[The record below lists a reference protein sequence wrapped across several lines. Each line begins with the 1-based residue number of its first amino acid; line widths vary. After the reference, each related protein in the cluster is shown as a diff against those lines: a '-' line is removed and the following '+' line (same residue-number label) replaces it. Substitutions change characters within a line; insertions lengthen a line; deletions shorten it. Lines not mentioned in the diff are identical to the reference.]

1 MFKNTAPGAFDF
13 EALLVGETVAFEIPQ
28 RLRRTCHTNCL
39 DNAAL
44 LDVDFERL
52 LVRYVAHCACQ
63 TSRIDILQRLP
74 GRCDTKFR
82 ANILLFLCKR

>member
-1 MFKNTAPGAFDF
+1 MFKNTAPGTFDF
-13 EALLVGETVAFEIPQ
+13 EALLVGETVALEIPQ

-44 LDVDFERL
+44 LNVDFERL

-63 TSRIDILQRLP
+63 TSRIEILQWLSS
-74 GRCDTKFR
+74 
-82 ANILLFLCKR
+82 NISYQVQTNIFE